1 MEAVIVNFRRGRK
14 TQKTNQMILTIK
26 GYDKEKAKSLLKK
39 AVIFR
44 PEGRN
49 KKELKGIIKA
59 LHGNKGSVR
68 AYFETG
74 MPGQSIGKKVEV
86 I

>member
-26 GYDKEKAKSLLKK
+26 GYDKEKAKSLIKK
-39 AVIFR
+39 TVIYR
-44 PEGRN
+44 PEGKN
-49 KKELKGIIKA
+49 NKELKGIIKA
-59 LHGNKGSVR
+59 VHGNKGNVR

-74 MPGQSIGKKVEV
+74 MPGQSVGKKVEV

>member
-1 MEAVIVNFRRGRK
+1 MDYGKDKGRRK

-26 GYDKEKAKSLLKK
+26 GYDKEKAKSLIKK
-39 AVIFR
+39 TVIYR
-44 PEGRN
+44 PEGKN
-49 KKELKGIIKA
+49 NKELKGIIKA
-59 LHGNKGSVR
+59 VHGNKGNVR

-74 MPGQSIGKKVEV
+74 MPGQSVGKKVEV